1 MLDALNYYFEQRKFT
16 RFWFSFGGR
25 ISRLSFLLGLLGLI
39 VAFGFFT
46 VVIIPILHSIYPVL
60 VLLIYPFLA
69 ALLWSTV
76 TLKIKRWHDMDRSG
90 FHVLLSLIPVIG
102 AIFFFLILIIPG
114 TFGKNRY
121 G

>member
-25 ISRLSFLLGLLGLI
+25 ISRLPFLLGLLGLM

-46 VVIIPILHSIYPVL
+46 IVMIPILHSIYPVL

-76 TLKIKRWHDMDRSG
+76 TLKIRRWHDMDRSG
-90 FHVLLSLIPVIG
+90 FHVLLHLIPG
-102 AIFFFLILIIPG
+102 LGFLIFVFILMIPG

>member
-1 MLDALNYYFEQRKFT
+1 MNYYFEQRKFT
-16 RFWFSFGGR
+16 RFWFGFSGR
-25 ISRLSFLLGLLGLI
+25 ISRWPFLLGFLGLL

-46 VVIIPILHSIYPVL
+46 VVMIPIMHSISPIL
-60 VLLIYPFLA
+60 MLLTYPFLA
-69 ALLWSTV
+69 ILIWSAF

-102 AIFFFLILIIPG
+102 AIFFFIILIIPG